1 MKILKLWSIRLWTRL
16 LYHSRETSTSKNKTV
31 LNNKRRVTVLI
42 NVIMLREILKN
53 YTSINVLN

>member
-1 MKILKLWSIRLWTRL
+1 MLNENPEVVVNPLV
-16 LYHSRETSTSKNKTV
+16 TSKSKTV

-42 NVIMLREILKN
+42 KIIIMLREILKN